1 MLDHPLG
8 PFCILK
14 VITKLRIPF
23 TPAPGSDY
31 VDVSTQV
38 TFPSGTTTNGDTECL
53 SIVIIDDNDFEEDQ
67 NFQVQI
73 GMITPSIASGT
84 GSALVTIQDNNGN
97 FYS

>member
-1 MLDHPLG
+1 MLDHFLG
-8 PFCILK
+8 LFCILK

-38 TFPSGTTTNGDTECL
+38 TFPSGTTNGDTECL
-53 SIVIIDDNDFEEDQ
+53 NIVIIDDNDFEENQ
-67 NFQVQI
+67 NFQVQM

-84 GSALVTIQDNNGN
+84 GNALVTIQDSNGN